1 MEYIKK
7 LFKDK
12 KIEEQ
17 YEIIKNQNEN
27 IKNISAID
35 IEKNI
40 VFINQKNDNLLSFN
54 NTFYRDL
61 EIFDTYDSNI
71 SNLNVYSTLN
81 SKYTLGAQYLL
92 KHILAN
98 PISNTEHLI
107 NRKKSIDNLEE
118 LLTNNNELT
127 QSSELLEKDIKNSLE
142 ILKEKESTL
151 YWFLNSSNSDF
162 ESMKHMLYFPKILFF
177 MNKFGAGL
185 SLKNIYKIFLSPLYG
200 IISPITYFIIPY
212 CILRF
217 KFKLQIGFKKY
228 VYEIVRA
235 FITMYKALN
244 KKLLNPNTLWIGF
257 SCLVYFQNIISS
269 FDLSRLY
276 NQLTDFIVDKIDD
289 LSLYIQHTKK
299 ISDLLYKEQ
308 YIKSFLNYKENIKYN
323 ENLLNSKKY
332 NYKYFS
338 NFGNKLNMYKYL
350 DKQLIS
356 NMLIQSYS
364 CDTVFNIYC
373 LKKKYN
379 MIIPEYLSDNG
390 TNPQLKINNF
400 YHPLV
405 NNEKKITNS
414 AFITNTKNMI
424 ITGPNAAGKS
434 TFIKSIAVNTLLAQ
448 TICVCFAKK
457 IIITPFS
464 YIASQIN
471 TYDINGQKSLFQA
484 EMYNIKSILDD
495 IKLYSANNTNSIVF
509 LDELFNSTNI
519 VEGVAASYAICD
531 KLSKFESNLNIFA
544 THFVYLCKLSKNKKY
559 INYKFEA
566 NYDQSKSNDTI
577 ALTFPYKIKKGIS
590 SQYIALEILKMN
602 KFDDDI
608 IDDSIIIR
616 NNIMNI
622 K

>member
-27 IKNISAID
+27 IKNISIED
-35 IEKNI
+35 IEKYI
-40 VFINQKNDNLLSFN
+40 LTINQKNNNLLNFN

-71 SNLNVYSTLN
+71 SNLNVYNTLN
-81 SKYTLGAQYLL
+81 SKYTLGAQHLL
-92 KHILAN
+92 KYILAN
-98 PISNTEHLI
+98 PISDTEHLI
-107 NRKKSIDNLEE
+107 NRKKSIDDLGLLLE
-118 LLTNNNELT
+118 NNNDDSL
-127 QSSELLEKDIKNSLE
+127 DKNIITSLQ

-151 YWFLNSSNSDF
+151 YWFLNSSNTDF

-200 IISPITYFIIPY
+200 ILSPLTYFIIPY

-228 VYEIVRA
+228 VYEIVRT

-257 SCLVYFQNIISS
+257 SCLIYFQNIITS

-276 NQLTDFIVDKIDD
+276 NQLTDFIIDKIDD
-289 LSLYIQHTKK
+289 LALYVQHTKN
-299 ISDLLYKEQ
+299 ISNLIYKEQ
-308 YIKSFLNYKENIKYN
+308 YIKHFFNFKENIKYN
-323 ENLLNSKKY
+323 EKLLNSKKY
-332 NYKYFS
+332 YFKYFA
-338 NFGNKLNMYKYL
+338 NFGEKLNMYKNL
-350 DKQLIS
+350 DKQLI
-356 NMLIQSYS
+356 NDMLVQSYS
-364 CDTVFNIYC
+364 CDAIFNIYY
-373 LKKKYN
+373 LKKKYT
-379 MIIPEYLSDNG
+379 MVIPDYLTNNG
-390 TNPQLKINNF
+390 NNPQLKINNF

-434 TFIKSIAVNTLLAQ
+434 TFIKSIAVNALLAQ
-448 TICVCFAKK
+448 TICICFAKK

-495 IKLYSANNTNSIVF
+495 IKLHSANNTNSIVF

-531 KLSKFESNLNIFA
+531 KLSQFKSNLNIFA

-566 NYDQSKSNDTI
+566 NCSNENNTTT
-577 ALTFPYKIKKGIS
+577 LTFPYKIKKGIS

-608 IDDSIIIR
+608 IDDSIVIR

-622 K
+622 KS